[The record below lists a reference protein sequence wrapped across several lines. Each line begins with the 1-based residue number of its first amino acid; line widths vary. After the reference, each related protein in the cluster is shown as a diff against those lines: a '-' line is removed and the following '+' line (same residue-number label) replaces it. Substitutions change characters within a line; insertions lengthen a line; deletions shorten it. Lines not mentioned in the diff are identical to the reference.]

1 MASGSSLA
9 WSASFDLSGSSGHSD
24 QDDFD
29 GSVVLGYQKAT
40 SYSPDPRLHVV
51 FGGTMGMWVSI

>member
-1 MASGSSLA
+1 MALGSSLA
-9 WSASFDLSGSSGHSD
+9 WSTSFDLSRSSGHSD

-40 SYSPDPRLHVV
+40 NYIPDPRLHVV
-51 FGGTMGMWVSI
+51 FGGTMGIWVSM